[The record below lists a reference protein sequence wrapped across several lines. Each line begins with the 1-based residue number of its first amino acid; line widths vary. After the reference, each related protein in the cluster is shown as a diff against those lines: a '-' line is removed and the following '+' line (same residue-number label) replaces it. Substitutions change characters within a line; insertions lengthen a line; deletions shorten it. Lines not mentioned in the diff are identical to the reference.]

1 MIGVTATV
9 IIVAAATQVAAA
21 VIAVE
26 AVPGLLIAAVAV
38 VHPLVHLVVEVHAE
52 DKVRM
57 LKKTKKLE

>member
-1 MIGVTATV
+1 MIGATATV
-9 IIVAAATQVAAA
+9 IIVAAA